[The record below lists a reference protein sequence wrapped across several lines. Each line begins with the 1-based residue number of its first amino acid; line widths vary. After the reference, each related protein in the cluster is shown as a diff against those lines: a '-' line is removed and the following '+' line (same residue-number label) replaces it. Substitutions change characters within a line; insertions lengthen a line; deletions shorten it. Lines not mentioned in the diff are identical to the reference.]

1 MLTANTIKQFAS
13 LKQKKERLEQSRFL
27 IEGFHLIEECLN
39 SEYELEYIIL
49 RSDVNLQGHSAILEK
64 IAKNKTIVE
73 PLPEKQFNK
82 LTDTES
88 SQGIV
93 GVVKRSFK
101 NAKAEVAE
109 DGNSNIIIALDRISD
124 PGNLGTII
132 RTAYWFG
139 VKTILLS
146 RECADPYNPKV
157 IRSTQ
162 GGIFHTNII
171 EDSDLTVE
179 LGKLKS
185 AGHSVY
191 LFTLDA
197 QNFLSGLREK
207 ESISANSRSVLV
219 FGNESH
225 GISHEILNSGFDRV
239 KIKGYSESESL
250 NAAVSCAIA
259 LYEFTRLI

>member
-1 MLTANTIKQFAS
+1 MLTTNLIKQFAS
-13 LKQKKERLEQSRFL
+13 LKQKKYRLEYSQFL
-27 IEGFHLIEECLN
+27 IEGFHLVEECLN
-39 SEYELEYIIL
+39 SDYELEYIIL
-49 RSDVNLQGHSAILEK
+49 RSDVNLQGHTGILEK

-93 GVVKRSFK
+93 GIVKRSFENTPLK
-101 NAKAEVAE
+101 ES
-109 DGNSNIIIALDRISD
+109 GLIIALDRISD

-139 VKTILLS
+139 VNTILLS

-162 GGIFHTNII
+162 GGIFHTDII
-171 EDSDLTVE
+171 EDADLLAE
-179 LGKLKS
+179 LKGLKAS
-185 AGHSVY
+185 GYEVC
-191 LFTLDA
+191 LFTLDGEKY
-197 QNFLSGLREK
+197 LSELRK
-207 ESISANSRSVLV
+207 ENEVFNSSKSVLV

-225 GISHEILNSGFDRV
+225 GISQDIIDAGFSKV
-239 KIKGYSESESL
+239 KIKGYSQSESL

-259 LYEFTRLI
+259 LYEFTR